1 MPKAERLLS
10 RRRKSIGLALAA
22 VADLVQIG
30 YFPVFSE
37 GALSIPDDVL
47 DAVIALALLL
57 VLGFRWRLAATLFIE
72 LIPGA
77 TLFPTWTAVVLSL
90 PASTESKPELV
101 R

>member
-1 MPKAERLLS
+1 M
-10 RRRKSIGLALAA
+10 
-22 VADLVQIG
+22 ADLVQIG
-30 YFPVFSE
+30 FFPVFSE
-37 GALSIPDDVL
+37 GALSMPDDVL

-57 VLGFRWRLAATLFIE
+57 VLGFRWRLAATLLVE

-90 PASTESKPELV
+90 PSHTEPKPNLI